1 MIKIFRVLK
10 EVFVVFLEY
19 PVGRSAAALSY
30 YLTLTIFPFFI
41 CVSVILGTLN
51 IQDTDAFALME
62 GVMPEAAYSTLYD
75 YLTHITNSGSEIMFV
90 IGLTAMLTTSSAAF
104 RSFTGITGEIQGKM
118 RFTGFKGWL
127 ISFFFS
133 IVLLAA
139 IYGSA
144 LIVLSGEWLIHLLE
158 VQFGISVMTTIWKW
172 TRFIILFLMI
182 FAVIYSVYLVSA
194 PKQATKMSRLPGALA
209 ASIIL
214 LIASIIFS
222 RLITASMRYE
232 ILYGSLASFI
242 ILMVW
247 LYTCALI
254 LIMANVV
261 NISVSKLKEVNRS
274 EGLSETGRKL

>member
-1 MIKIFRVLK
+1 MKIVFRIIKEIT
-10 EVFVVFLEY
+10 VVFIDF
-19 PVGRSAAALSY
+19 PVTRSAAALSY
-30 YLTLTIFPFFI
+30 YLTLAIFPFFI

-62 GVMPEAAYSTLYD
+62 GMIPEAAYSTLYD
-75 YLTHITNSGSEIMFV
+75 YFNHITNSRTELMFL
-90 IGLTAMLTTSSAAF
+90 IGLIAMLTTSSAAF

-118 RFTGFKGWL
+118 RFTGIKGWM
-127 ISFFFS
+127 ISFIIS

-158 VQFGISVMTTIWKW
+158 EYFGIYGISTVWNLI
-172 TRFIILFLMI
+172 RFLILFLMLL
-182 FAVIYSVYLVSA
+182 AVIYVIYLVSA
-194 PKQATKMSRLPGALA
+194 PRHATKMSRFPGALA
-209 ASIIL
+209 AAVIL
-214 LIASIIFS
+214 VPASMIYS
-222 RLITASMRYE
+222 RLITASIRYE

-254 LIMANVV
+254 LIMANVI
-261 NISVSKLKEVNRS
+261 NISISKSKEVS
-274 EGLSETGRKL
+274 ESVGLPETGRK